1 MCPSSR
7 MVIDKEPFRRNRT
20 HRSSTMDTSDS
31 GGSAAISRAIPMR
44 TSGSIGQSCLVRQW
58 QRERSL
64 PHRVWRLWWLLA
76 HRPVKE
82 CRDGIKLIFAPLYSL
97 FLTIVLILRSRRI
110 LMSHQ
115 ALVFAEAVQ
124 IPYSAGSGRLT
135 SDMLPVLRLGKML
148 LLRTIL
154 IPDSS
159 MIKQKV
165 ASQHV

>member
-1 MCPSSR
+1 MAEPPFDGSVQEIRLVDGRLPSL
-7 MVIDKEPFRRNRT
+7 
-20 HRSSTMDTSDS
+20 
-31 GGSAAISRAIPMR
+31 
-44 TSGSIGQSCLVRQW
+44 Q
-58 QRERSL
+58 
-64 PHRVWRLWWLLA
+64 
-76 HRPVKE
+76 
-82 CRDGIKLIFAPLYSL
+82 
-97 FLTIVLILRSRRI
+97 
-110 LMSHQ
+110 SHQ